1 MCRRISAVLLR
12 LRAIHLKQR
21 TILKPHRSKFSTPD
35 AACVEPDEIWAQ
47 RQSQCRPMAKDASHV
62 SGLASRHIEPR
73 QVALRRSA
81 GTLLDLEI
89 DAAVRPA
96 KSHSRQG
103 IDDATQTI
111 ITFQIIRPYCRFV
124 AIHMAQEVDPIRAAQ
139 FGFYFMRQ

>member
-81 GTLLDLEI
+81 GTLFDLEI

-96 KSHSRQG
+96 KADARERV
-103 IDDATQTI
+103 DDTAQAVI
-111 ITFQIIRPYCRFV
+111 ALQIVGPDCRLV
-124 AIHMAQEVDPIRAAQ
+124 TVHM
-139 FGFYFMRQ
+139 